1 MHTSTAVQAAGA
13 LAVAGAA
20 CVAYGVLVERRWF
33 RLRSERVPLL
43 PPGHEPLTLLHL
55 SDLHMVA
62 GDRAKRDFLA
72 RLAALPADLVV
83 LTGDLLGEPSS
94 LGPVLECLGALEPR
108 LGAVAVLG
116 SNDYWAPR
124 PKNYLDYFRR
134 HRRLRVGVERN
145 PHEELVDGLRELGW
159 LVLSNARGRLGE
171 VELAGLDDPHIRR
184 EDLSVPVPGGNGS
197 RGLRIGVVH
206 SPYRRAL
213 DAFERNGYQLVLA
226 GHTHGGQVRLPGIG
240 ALVDNCDLPLD
251 QARGLSRWGS
261 SWLHVSAGLG
271 TSKFAPFRFACRP
284 EASLLTLVAATPERL
299 VPPGAT
305 ASLHEPPDLG
315 FEPQGTA
322 SLRGSPGSHR
332 R

>member
-1 MHTSTAVQAAGA
+1 MRTSTAVQAAGA
-13 LAVAGAA
+13 LALAGAG
-20 CVAYGVLVERRWF
+20 CVAYGVAVERRWF
-33 RLRSERVPLL
+33 RLREERVPVL
-43 PPGHEPLTLLHL
+43 PRGHQPLALLHL

-62 GDRAKRDFLA
+62 DDRAKQGFLA

-83 LTGDLLGEPSS
+83 LTGDLLGEPAS
-94 LGPVLECLGALEPR
+94 LSQVLDTLAAFRPR

-124 PKNYLDYFRR
+124 PKNYLDYFQRR
-134 HRRLRVGVERN
+134 RKLRVGVARN
-145 PHEELVDGLRELGW
+145 PHRELVDGLRGLGW

-171 VELAGLDDPHIRR
+171 VELAGMDDPHVRR
-184 EDLSVPVPGGNGS
+184 EDLRVPVPPPDGAA
-197 RGLRIGVVH
+197 GLRVGVVH

-251 QARGLSRWGS
+251 RARGLSRWGS

-271 TSKFAPFRFACRP
+271 TSKYAPFRFACRP
-284 EASLLTLVAATPERL
+284 EASLLVLQP
-299 VPPGAT
+299 
-305 ASLHEPPDLG
+305 AS
-315 FEPQGTA
+315 
-322 SLRGSPGSHR
+322 
-332 R
+332 

>member
-1 MHTSTAVQAAGA
+1 MRTSTAAQAAGA

-33 RLRSERVPLL
+33 RLRRQRVPLL
-43 PPGHEPLTLLHL
+43 PPGREPLTLLHL
-55 SDLHMVA
+55 SDLHMVT

-94 LGPVLECLGALEPR
+94 LRPVLDTLAALQPR

-124 PKNYLDYFRR
+124 PKNYMAYFRR
-134 HRRLRVGVERN
+134 NRKLRVGVDRN
-145 PHEELVDGLRELGW
+145 PYEELVDGLRELGW
-159 LVLSNARGRLGE
+159 LVLSNARGQLGDI
-171 VELAGLDDPHIRR
+171 ELAGLDDPHIRR
-184 EDLSVPVPGGNGS
+184 DDLSVPVPAANGS

-284 EASLLTLVAATPERL
+284 EASILTLVAATPEQ
-299 VPPGAT
+299 VVHPPG
-305 ASLHEPPDLG
+305 DG
-315 FEPQGTA
+315 FA
-322 SLRGSPGSHR
+322 ARLPG
-332 R
+332 